1 MDERKRY
8 RDMSKYPIRLSTWYV
23 RKLPKEPVNLVD
35 IDDLFSNENIRKVR
49 GNSKDREEEFT
60 VQGIIVSGTHKEIPR
75 MINSPHYLFRV
86 FSSIFGKEKAQS
98 KIDGGRY
105 EVVKIELNKETKGM
119 GFGCLTD

>member
-1 MDERKRY
+1 MKR
-8 RDMSKYPIRLSTWYV
+8 YPIRLSTWHI
-23 RKLPKEPVNLVD
+23 RELPKEPTNLVD
-35 IDDLFSNENIRKVR
+35 IDDLFSDRNLRKVR
-49 GNSKDREEEFT
+49 SNPKDRKKEFI
-60 VQGIIVSGTHKEIPR
+60 VQDIIVSGTHKEIPR

-105 EVVKIELNKETKGM
+105 EVVRIELNKETKGM